1 MRIESANM
9 HQTAEKENVSSIYVN
24 RSNRFEPESL
34 DQKILIL
41 PKVDIESNFAEQAY
55 RTFDRRIM

>member
-9 HQTAEKENVSSIYVN
+9 HQTAEKENVPSIYVN

-34 DQKILIL
+34 DQKSLIL
-41 PKVDIESNFAEQAY
+41 PKVDVESNFAEQAY
-55 RTFDRRIM
+55 RTFDRRII

>member
-34 DQKILIL
+34 DQKSLIL
-41 PKVDIESNFAEQAY
+41 PKVDVESNFAEQAY

>member
-34 DQKILIL
+34 DQKSLIL